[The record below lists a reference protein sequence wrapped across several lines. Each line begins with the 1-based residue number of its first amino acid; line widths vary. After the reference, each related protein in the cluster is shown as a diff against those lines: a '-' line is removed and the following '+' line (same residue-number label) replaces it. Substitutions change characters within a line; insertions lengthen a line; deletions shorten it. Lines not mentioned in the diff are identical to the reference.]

1 MASFPLPNFST
12 DLSNDVAFVT
22 GTTSGLGARFARVL
36 AACGAKVALTG
47 RRVDRLEALA
57 QEIRDAG
64 GQCEAIALDMTSRE
78 SIRAAFRAAEERLGL
93 ATILVNN
100 AGIPDAQRIVKMDD
114 ELIDNVFDTNLI
126 GPWVLSTE
134 FARRLLDDKKP
145 GRIVNIASMAA
156 FNTTGQSAAS
166 LYSTT
171 KAAVVRMTEAMAVE
185 WARFD
190 INVNCIAP
198 GAFSSE
204 MLDGMMERI
213 GDLSQHMPRKRIGQP
228 EQMDSTLLFLVSPS
242 SECVTGTVIKIDDGQ
257 GSR

>member
-1 MASFPLPNFST
+1 MTDYSLPNFSI
-12 DLSNDVAFVT
+12 DLTGQTALVT

-36 AACGAKVALTG
+36 AACGASVALTG
-47 RRVDRLEALA
+47 RRVDRLESLA
-57 QEIRDAG
+57 TEIRESG
-64 GQCEAIALDMTSRE
+64 GTCEPIPVDMTSRD
-78 SIRAAFRAAEERLGL
+78 SIREALNEAEQKLGL
-93 ATILVNN
+93 VTILVNN
-100 AGIPDAQRIVKMDD
+100 AGIPDAQFIVRMDD
-114 ELIDNVFDTNLI
+114 ELVDSVFDTNLK

-134 FARRLLDDKKP
+134 FAKRLLAEKSP
-145 GRIVNIASMAA
+145 GRIVNISSMAA

-171 KAAVVRMTEAMAVE
+171 KAAVVRMTESMATE
-185 WARFD
+185 WARFN

-198 GAFSSE
+198 GAFHSE
-204 MLDGMMERI
+204 MLDGMLERM
-213 GDLSQHMPRKRIGQP
+213 GDFSQTFPRHRIAVP